1 MKVVLTLRTDK
12 PEAEVGVYD
21 QGGRQLS
28 YHVWLAHRELS
39 LTLHGVIRDELK
51 KSGLALG
58 DLSGIV
64 VFQGPGSFTGLRIGI
79 TVANALA
86 HELGIPIVGVA
97 DEEKWLERGLERLGG
112 DENDQLVMPEYG
124 GEAHITPQKK

>member
-1 MKVVLTLRTDK
+1 MKVTLTLRTDK

-21 QGGRQLS
+21 AEGKQLG

-51 KSGLALG
+51 KRGAALD
-58 DLSGIV
+58 DLGGIV

-79 TVANALA
+79 TVANALS
-86 HELGIPIVGVA
+86 HELKIPIAGVA
-97 DEEKWLERGLERLGG
+97 NEERWLERGLERLSHG
-112 DENDQLVMPEYG
+112 ENDQLVVPEYG
-124 GEAHITPQKK
+124 AEANISVQKK

>member
-1 MKVVLTLRTDK
+1 MKFTLTLRTDK

-21 QGGRQLS
+21 AEGKQLS

-51 KSGLALG
+51 KHSATLDDLG
-58 DLSGIV
+58 GVV

-79 TVANALA
+79 TVANALS
-86 HELGIPIVGVA
+86 HELNIPIVGVA
-97 DEEKWLERGLERLGG
+97 NEEKWLERGLERLSGG
-112 DENDQLVMPEYG
+112 ESDQLVVPEYG
-124 GEAHITPQKK
+124 AEANISVQKK